1 MDETPE
7 DFVREFGEPGVE
19 NPRLVDLV
27 LPNET
32 VQRVTLVMFE
42 RRPWTG
48 GMTQLKQI
56 EEKINRYLGY
66 ALDGYLVEQY
76 PGYDG
81 WPVTI
86 RLECAE
92 SPIGDAAEFV
102 RAAASAIE
110 EEGLAFEVVVT
121 SEH

>member
-1 MDETPE
+1 
-7 DFVREFGEPGVE
+7 
-19 NPRLVDLV
+19 
-27 LPNET
+27 
-32 VQRVTLVMFE
+32 
-42 RRPWTG
+42 
-48 GMTQLKQI
+48 MTQLKQI

>member
-1 MDETPE
+1 
-7 DFVREFGEPGVE
+7 
-19 NPRLVDLV
+19 
-27 LPNET
+27 
-32 VQRVTLVMFE
+32 
-42 RRPWTG
+42 
-48 GMTQLKQI
+48 
-56 EEKINRYLGY
+56 
-66 ALDGYLVEQY
+66 LDGYLVEQY